1 MNAFTLRQSLLLFL
15 TALIWGCSFVA
26 QAVGMDHV
34 GPFTFTAS
42 RTLLGAAFLTPFV
55 LWRRKRE
62 ARPAPLGKTFL
73 LGSILCGLCLFAG
86 ESFQQFGLVHDTEV
100 GKAGFIT
107 SLYIVIV
114 PLLGLFVGHRVH
126 RYIVA
131 GVAFAVVGLWQL
143 CMTSALTVELGD
155 LYVLTCALAFSI
167 HILVIAYFVTKVD
180 GVTLAWGQF
189 WCGGLIALCMALIFE
204 NPTLEGL
211 QGALLPI
218 LWAGIM
224 SNGIAY
230 TLQVVGQRGMNPTV
244 ASLIMSLESVV
255 SVLAGWL
262 LLDEVLTPR
271 ELSGCA
277 LMAVAIVLAQ
287 LPAPKTAKGQ

>member
-1 MNAFTLRQSLLLFL
+1 MDAFTLRQSLLLFL

-42 RTLLGAAFLTPFV
+42 RTLLGALFLTPFV

-62 ARPAPLGKTFL
+62 THPAPLGKSFL
-73 LGSILCGLCLFAG
+73 IGSFLCGLFLFAG
-86 ESFQQFGLVHDTEV
+86 ESFQQFGLIHDTEV

-131 GVAFAVVGLWQL
+131 GVAFAVVGLWEL
-143 CMTSALTVELGD
+143 CMTSSLTVELGD

-167 HILVIAYFVTKVD
+167 HILVIAHFVTKVD

-189 WCGGLIALCMALIFE
+189 WCGGLIALVMALTFE
-204 NPTLEGL
+204 NPTLDGL
-211 QGALLPI
+211 HGALLPI

-244 ASLIMSLESVV
+244 ASLILSLESVV

-262 LLDEVLTPR
+262 LLDEILTPR
-271 ELSGCA
+271 ELGGCA
-277 LMAVAIVLAQ
+277 LMAVAIILAQ
-287 LPAPKTAKGQ
+287 LPPPKANKS